1 MLAQSDGL
9 AWCVFDVLGGA
20 STNIQRARRIGR
32 KAAWRGRR
40 VPEVVG

>member
-9 AWCVFDVLGGA
+9 AWRVFDVLGGA
-20 STNIQRARRIGR
+20 STNIQRARRIIR
-32 KAAWRGRR
+32 KAAWLGRR